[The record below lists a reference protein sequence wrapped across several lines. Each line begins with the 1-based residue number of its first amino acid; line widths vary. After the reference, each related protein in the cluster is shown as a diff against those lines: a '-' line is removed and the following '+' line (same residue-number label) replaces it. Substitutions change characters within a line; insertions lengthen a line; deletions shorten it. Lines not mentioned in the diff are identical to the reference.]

1 MQKHKHAKCTGVDHL
16 DFSKI
21 EDNHADVIKI
31 SQTLAQQIEIM
42 ATHQSAL
49 AKQNSHIV
57 GSLEIHSENHN
68 GLPLLPLP
76 TFMCRYEDLDET
88 VSGTISEF

>member
-49 AKQNSHIV
+49 AK
-57 GSLEIHSENHN
+57 
-68 GLPLLPLP
+68 
-76 TFMCRYEDLDET
+76 
-88 VSGTISEF
+88 